1 MTCAP
6 MCTAYH
12 FSSNL
17 YSLKV
22 HSKNLC
28 GQNES
33 YLKYSEL
40 LKKKK
45 KHCFRTALLKL
56 ELASDLPGRLVKI

>member
-22 HSKNLC
+22 QGKNLC

-40 LKKKK
+40 FKKKK
-45 KHCFRTALLKL
+45 KSTVLGQRFSNLSLHQTYP
-56 ELASDLPGRLVKI
+56 EG